1 MNGYQHLGLDE
12 RRDLYRLMATG
23 RSVRQIA
30 GALRR
35 HPSTIYREFKRN
47 RHLDEHPLFRG
58 YFSQPLCK
66 SWLADAAFVVAKLH
80 RGPNL
85 PPISQKGFS
94 TFDASSVH
102 SMICAGSIFLPLG
115 GGRSSRIRGKVNRQ
129 ANIMS
134 LKSSR

>member
-66 SWLADAAFVVAKLH
+66 SWLATPRSWWQNCTEARTCHLFP
-80 RGPNL
+80 RR
-85 PPISQKGFS
+85 
-94 TFDASSVH
+94 ASLLL
-102 SMICAGSIFLPLG
+102 MRRRFIP
-115 GGRSSRIRGKVNRQ
+115 
-129 ANIMS
+129 
-134 LKSSR
+134 